1 MVWINAV
8 QRKMFTVSLEISEER
23 QMTSTGVATFDKTL
37 QETQVWLDM
46 LMEQAGIEDRH
57 TAYAV
62 LRATLHALRDRIG
75 PENAVHYGAQLPILL
90 RGVYYEGWRMT
101 TPPTKERHIDDFIG
115 HVLHELVPGLVEDP
129 REAIWAALGVARD
142 MVDPGEA
149 AKLAK
154 LLPAELREFWH
165 LG

>member
-1 MVWINAV
+1 
-8 QRKMFTVSLEISEER
+8 
-23 QMTSTGVATFDKTL
+23 MTSTGVATFDKTL
-37 QETQVWLDM
+37 QETQAWLDR
-46 LMEQAGIEDRH
+46 LMEQTGIEDRH

-75 PENAVHYGAQLPILL
+75 PENAVHLGAQLPILL

-115 HVLHELVPGLVEDP
+115 HVLHELAPGLVEDP
-129 REAIWAALGVARD
+129 REAVWAALGVARD

-154 LLPAELREFWH
+154 LLPAELREFWQA
-165 LG
+165 G